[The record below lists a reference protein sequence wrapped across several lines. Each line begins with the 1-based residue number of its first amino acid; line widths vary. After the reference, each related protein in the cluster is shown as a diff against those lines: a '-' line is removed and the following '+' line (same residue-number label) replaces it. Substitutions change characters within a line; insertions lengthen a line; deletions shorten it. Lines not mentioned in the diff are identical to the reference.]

1 MKTMYLARH
10 AETVW
15 NATSKIQGRSDT
27 VLSPRGIVQTAQTI
41 AFLSTIPFGLVLSS
55 PLVRARALA
64 EPVAASVHCELRI
77 LQELSEIDFGR
88 WQGHSWEDVYRTD
101 PARATAWDSREPGAR
116 ADGGESLD
124 EVRRRALSV
133 RATVEASTSHLCLI
147 VAHGAFNRVLISC
160 LLDLPLT
167 AIDDFPQSN
176 ASVSIFEADTER
188 WRARVIDSTRH
199 LENHGDDEG
208 SGTLD

>member
-1 MKTMYLARH
+1 MKTIYLVRH

-15 NATSKIQGRSDT
+15 NATFRIQGCSDT
-27 VLSPRGIVQTAQTI
+27 VLSARGIVQTAQTA
-41 AFLSTIPFGLVLSS
+41 AFLSTVPFDLILSS
-55 PLVRARALA
+55 PLIRARALA
-64 EPVAASVHCELRI
+64 ESVAASTGCELRI
-77 LQELSEIDFGR
+77 LQELREIDFGR

-116 ADGGESLD
+116 ADGGESLE
-124 EVRRRALSV
+124 EVRHRALKV
-133 RATVEASTSHLCLI
+133 REAVEASSSHLCLI

-176 ASVSIFEADTER
+176 ASVSIFEADTQR
-188 WRARVIDSTRH
+188 WRARVVDSTRH
-199 LENHGDDEG
+199 LRNHEDDKSLG
-208 SGTLD
+208 APN